1 MSLTRQVA
9 SNTFIQLLGRA
20 ASMVFGLLTVGLMTR
35 YLGQEGF
42 GQYTTIIAFLQFFGI
57 IVDFGLAVIIVQ
69 LISARPAETAK
80 LTSNIFTMRLLTA
93 LVFFALA
100 PFLVWLFPY
109 PLIIKWGVAVTA
121 AAMLFTSLNQLVVGL
136 FQRELKMGRA
146 TIAEVTGR
154 AIIFLGTLLAVWQG
168 QGLLAIMAAVV
179 VGNFFNFCLSFY
191 FSRSITKIK
200 LAFDWPVWREVLQ
213 KTWPIGLSIVFNLIY
228 FKADTVILSLYRS
241 QAEVGV
247 YGAAYKILEVLSVI
261 PYMFMG
267 LILPI
272 LSAAWARGETARFKT
287 VMQKAW
293 DFMAIV
299 TLPVL
304 FGGLALAESLI
315 VFVAGPEFAAA
326 GPVLRILLLATAAI
340 YLSTVFNHA
349 VVALGAQKKM
359 LWGFAV
365 VAVISLIGYFWL
377 IPLYSYTAAAG
388 ITVVGEVL
396 ILLIS
401 GAVIYRAVGSLV
413 NFKIFLRAF
422 LASLVMACFLWL
434 GQGNGW
440 GLGWLLLLG
449 VAVYAA
455 ALYIV
460 GGVRKELL
468 VELLRRS

>member
-1 MSLTRQVA
+1 
-9 SNTFIQLLGRA
+9 
-20 ASMVFGLLTVGLMTR
+20 MVFGLLTVGLMTR

>member
-1 MSLTRQVA
+1 VSLTRQVA